1 MMLTKPRIMLDVFKT
16 TSSKVIFIAAIL
28 IIAVFQYR
36 FWFGEGGY
44 FPHQALVQNIQQ
56 QIETNEELKERN
68 RILAAEV
75 YDLKNGV
82 EAIEEHARLDLGLI
96 KPHETFVQMS
106 TVGTNYKPIYIDPTA
121 QVDLRT
127 NERASPEPEQP

>member
-1 MMLTKPRIMLDVFKT
+1 MSMLSVFDSK
-16 TSSKVIFIAAIL
+16 SSKVLLGLAIVLIAG
-28 IIAVFQYR
+28 FQYLY
-36 FWFGEGGY
+36 WFGEGGY
-44 FPHQALVQNIQQ
+44 REHQELTQKIQQ
-56 QIETNEELKERN
+56 QTELNNELKERN
-68 RILAAEV
+68 RVLAAEV

-106 TVGTNYKPIYIDPTA
+106 TISTQYKPIYINPNA

-127 NERASPEPEQP
+127 NEAPQPAATPPTP

>member
-1 MMLTKPRIMLDVFKT
+1 MLDVFKT
-16 TSSKVIFIAAIL
+16 TSSKVILIAAIL

-106 TVGTNYKPIYIDPTA
+106 TVSTNYKPIYIDPTA
-121 QVDLRT
+121 QVDVRT
-127 NERASPEPEQP
+127 NERAPTESEQP

>member
-1 MMLTKPRIMLDVFKT
+1 MLSVFDSK
-16 TSSKVIFIAAIL
+16 SSKVLLGLAIFLIAG
-28 IIAVFQYR
+28 FQYLY
-36 FWFGEGGY
+36 WFGEGGY
-44 FPHQALVQNIQQ
+44 REHQELTQKIQQ
-56 QIETNEELKERN
+56 QTELNNELKERN
-68 RILAAEV
+68 RVLAAEV

-106 TVGTNYKPIYIDPTA
+106 TISTQYKPIYINPNA

-127 NERASPEPEQP
+127 NEAPQPAATTPTP

>member
-1 MMLTKPRIMLDVFKT
+1 MLEVFKT
-16 TSSKVIFIAAIL
+16 TSSKVILVLA
-28 IIAVFQYR
+28 IIAIAMLQYN

-44 FPHQALVQNIQQ
+44 FPHQALLQQIQQ
-56 QIETNEELKERN
+56 EAEVNNELKERN

-75 YDLKNGV
+75 YDLKNGT

-106 TVGTNYKPIYIDPTA
+106 TVSTNYKPIYLDPSLKQDTG
-121 QVDLRT
+121 
-127 NERASPEPEQP
+127 NEDEGALTEDAH

>member
-1 MMLTKPRIMLDVFKT
+1 MLDVFKT
-16 TSSKVIFIAAIL
+16 TSSKVILIAAIL
-28 IIAVFQYR
+28 IFAVFQYR

-106 TVGTNYKPIYIDPTA
+106 TVSTNYKPIYIDPTA
-121 QVDLRT
+121 QVDVRT
-127 NERASPEPEQP
+127 NERAPTESEQP

>member
-1 MMLTKPRIMLDVFKT
+1 MLDVFKT
-16 TSSKVIFIAAIL
+16 TSSKLILVAAIL

-106 TVGTNYKPIYIDPTA
+106 TVSTNYKPIYIDPTA
-121 QVDLRT
+121 QVDVRT
-127 NERASPEPEQP
+127 NERAPTESEQP

>member
-1 MMLTKPRIMLDVFKT
+1 MLSVFDLK
-16 TSSKVIFIAAIL
+16 SSKVLLGLAIVLIAG
-28 IIAVFQYR
+28 FQYLY
-36 FWFGEGGY
+36 WFGEGGY
-44 FPHQALVQNIQQ
+44 REHQELTQKIQQ
-56 QIETNEELKERN
+56 QTELNNELKERN
-68 RILAAEV
+68 RVLAAEV

-106 TVGTNYKPIYIDPTA
+106 TISTQYKPIYINPNA

-127 NERASPEPEQP
+127 NEAPQPAATTPTP

>member
-1 MMLTKPRIMLDVFKT
+1 MFKSP
-16 TSSKVIFIAAIL
+16 TS
-28 IIAVFQYR
+28 IAVLCLAIILVAWLQYK

-44 FPHQALVQNIQQ
+44 LAHQNLLT
-56 QIETNEELKERN
+56 QIETQAVENDKLKERN

-75 YDLKNGV
+75 YDLKNGA

-106 TVGTNYKPIYIDPTA
+106 TLSSQYRSIYYDPNA
-121 QVDLRT
+121 DLRT
-127 NERASPEPEQP
+127 NENPATSQSIP